1 MEEKKKKK
9 EERKKSISHMK
20 GAPTTTVG
28 KIKRKIKKYVKRKA
42 GGGTINANGRV
53 QTGGVKDFQ
62 LTGRTHK
69 K

>member
-20 GAPTTTVG
+20 GAPTTVE

-42 GGGTINANGRV
+42 SGGTINANGRV